1 IEIAEHITM
10 YDGDRLIW
18 GTEPVGTKAD
28 GFVDF
33 VPVKAKEKSYGNTSS
48 EKDEED
54 FDDGAG
60 HTVVIENDWDGDD
73 EISTEAE
80 TDDDKSTEYTPDEN
94 DTPESADR
102 DEVNTRIFGA
112 AVIAAVIIGLVIAVI
127 ISVKRKKR
135 NGQ

>member
-1 IEIAEHITM
+1 MTLKLALSPPKVIWAESWCAV
-10 YDGDRLIW
+10 L
-18 GTEPVGTKAD
+18 
-28 GFVDF
+28 
-33 VPVKAKEKSYGNTSS
+33 
-48 EKDEED
+48 EKD
-54 FDDGAG
+54 GYKS
-60 HTVVIENDWDGDD
+60 TVVIENDWDGDD

-80 TDDDKSTEYTPDEN
+80 TDDKSTEYTPDEN

-135 NGQ
+135 NSQ